1 MDAQEYE
8 RWWRERGARE
18 LRELLLKEWDP
29 IGIARIADEQLD
41 EYEHYAGQLARR
53 LRAGASAEEGA
64 ALQGGVPAVLEGFRA
79 DMGLEPSDELPLGVA
94 RRIRDW
100 YLRSTEPRS
109 E

>member
-8 RWWRERGARE
+8 RWWRERGDRE
-18 LRELLLKEWDP
+18 LRELLLREWDP
-29 IGIARIADEQLD
+29 IGISDLAESPLD

-53 LRAGASAEEGA
+53 LRAGASEEEIA
-64 ALQGGVPAVLEGFRA
+64 AVLEGFRS

-94 RRIRDW
+94 RSIRDW
-100 YLRSTEPRS
+100 YRSSTEPRS